1 MQQCVW
7 SVTSDEYHITSNNL
21 IQSHCM
27 ELWLLSISMWP
38 IPYRSVFGSW
48 NTVVASYAL
57 INKVLLKFHAD
68 LLRFLFLFHGL
79 FIFYF
84 IFMIFC
90 HSLLFECCMEVNSP
104 GQQDHPGWGWCALKN
119 AWKTSSKNIYIYI
132 WELWIL
138 FFCEQQP
145 EYKSTELV
153 FSWSFTESLF
163 LASSGGGEAIY

>member
-1 MQQCVW
+1 
-7 SVTSDEYHITSNNL
+7 
-21 IQSHCM
+21 M

-84 IFMIFC
+84 IFMVFC

-119 AWKTSSKNIYIYI
+119 AWKTSSKNIYIYESCEFCFSVNSSLSI
-132 WELWIL
+132 NPLNL
-138 FFCEQQP
+138 FSAEASQ
-145 EYKSTELV
+145 SL
-153 FSWSFTESLF
+153 FSWLPQGEERLSIKNAYVLSYC
-163 LASSGGGEAIY
+163 LAHLT

>member
-1 MQQCVW
+1 
-7 SVTSDEYHITSNNL
+7 
-21 IQSHCM
+21 M

-48 NTVVASYAL
+48 NTVVVSYAL

-119 AWKTSSKNIYIYI
+119 AWKTSSKYVYIYIYMRVVN
-132 WELWIL
+132 
-138 FFCEQQP
+138 F
-145 EYKSTELV
+145 V
-153 FSWSFTESLF
+153 FL
-163 LASSGGGEAIY
+163 